1 MSYTLKLNPEI
12 TLWPYL
18 TIFVFLLT
26 TQNAFSQKIEK
37 YFEKA
42 DRYYQLEKYE
52 KAIQYYTKIIE
63 TEFDNVQACLQCARC
78 YEKIEEFTK
87 ADELYAQIISK
98 SEYLEPEIFLE
109 YGDLLM
115 KIGRNDDARS
125 YYMSYNNL
133 MENHDLRVLR
143 NIKSIEDVDK
153 YYRDTAFISLQ
164 LLSFSSDEED
174 YNPRVYG
181 NNLYFESNREF
192 AGSDPLLRTVYVRSL
207 SDDPDSKSQKVL
219 VSGSKKEVLKGF
231 AIANSTGEIFKSVS
245 ENTDTDK
252 RYELRHAFI
261 ENAGIRFSKEESVS
275 FDDFEE
281 NILFPTVNATGKILV
296 FASDAAGGVGGLDL
310 YISYRDLYGYTKPV
324 LINGFVNTR
333 GNECYPYLMNDT
345 VLFFASDGHGG
356 LGGFDIY
363 YMNLNKPS
371 SIPVNLGSPINSQ
384 YDESGL
390 SLSEDH
396 TIGFLTSDRAKT
408 QSRADLYQFKINMVR
423 AIGEVTDQKTGDNL
437 KNVGVSYFTHGEK
450 ESEMILADNGQF
462 SLIGKPGEEYNLII
476 SSEGY
481 EMEEFYVSTA
491 LAPSVGLYEVNIGKF
506 PVVKVEQDSL
516 PAPEKEIEPVI
527 EETIFVE
534 KTVEEL
540 PAPASGTVFRLQ
552 IAASRVPLDEG
563 ALKMIYKGSREIFL
577 FEEDNWYKYAIG
589 DFRSFFEA
597 NAVRKQC
604 DVKGAF
610 IAAYS
615 GDSKLELR
623 SAIRELH
630 SKPAELRSEF
640 VTASERREIINK
652 TTLFFPFDNYKP
664 SATELKKIDDLLSIL
679 TNHNNYLVEVD
690 GYTDIQGSKD
700 YNYGLAA
707 ERARYLK
714 DYLIN
719 NGIDSAKIT
728 DLGYGEKRLRKVCY
742 QDCTQAIH
750 RENRRVEI
758 IIYTNN

>member
-1 MSYTLKLNPEI
+1 MCYTLKLNPRL
-12 TLWPYL
+12 TLWTYL
-18 TIFVFLLT
+18 TFLVFLLFT
-26 TQNAFSQKIEK
+26 RNAFPQKTEK

-42 DRYYQLEKYE
+42 GHYYQLEKYE
-52 KAIQYYTKIIE
+52 KAIHYYTKIIQ
-63 TEFDNVQACLQCARC
+63 TEFDNVQAYLQCARC
-78 YEKIEEFTK
+78 YEKIEEYAK

-115 KIGRNDDARS
+115 KLGRNDDARS

-143 NIKSIEDVDK
+143 NIKSIEDIEK
-153 YYRDTAFISLQ
+153 YYLDTSFISLQ

-174 YNPRVYG
+174 YNPRVYD

-207 SDDPDSKSQKVL
+207 SDNPDSKSKKVMIF
-219 VSGSKKEVLKGF
+219 GNNKEVLKGF

-245 ENTDTDK
+245 ENTNADK
-252 RYELRHAFI
+252 RYKLKRAFI
-261 ENAGIRFSKEESVS
+261 ENAGTRFSKEEIVS

-281 NILFPTVNATGKILV
+281 NIFFPAVNHTGQILV
-296 FASDAAGGVGGLDL
+296 FASDAEEGIGGLDL
-310 YISYRDLYGYTKPV
+310 YISYRGSYGYNRPALIDGFINTK
-324 LINGFVNTR
+324 
-333 GNECYPYLMNDT
+333 GNECYPFLVNDT
-345 VLFFASDGHGG
+345 ILFFASDGHGG
-356 LGGFDIY
+356 LGGYDLY
-363 YMNLNKPS
+363 YVNLNKPS

-384 YDESGL
+384 YDEFGL

-396 TIGFLTSDRAKT
+396 TIGFVISDRTKT
-408 QSRADLYQFKINMVR
+408 QSRADIYQFELNMVR

-437 KNVGVSYFTHGEK
+437 KNVAVSYSAPGDEK
-450 ESEMILADNGQF
+450 SEMILADNGRF
-462 SLIGKPGEEYNLII
+462 SLIGMPGEEYNLIV

-491 LAPSVGLYEVNIGKF
+491 SAPSVGLYEVNIGRF
-506 PVVKVEQDSL
+506 PIVKVEPDSM

-527 EETIFVE
+527 EETILLE
-534 KTVEEL
+534 KTVEEQ
-540 PAPASGTVFRLQ
+540 PAPVSGTLFRLQ

-563 ALKMIYKGSREIFL
+563 ALKKIYKGSREIFM

-597 NAVRKQC
+597 NAVRRQC
-604 DVKGAF
+604 NVKGAF

-615 GDSKLELR
+615 DDSKLELR
-623 SAIRELH
+623 SAIREFH
-630 SKPAELRSEF
+630 SKPAELRSESA
-640 VTASERREIINK
+640 TTPEKREIIKK

-664 SATELKKIDDLLSIL
+664 TAMELKKIDDLLNIL
-679 TNHNNYLVEVD
+679 KNHNDYLIEVD

-707 ERARYLK
+707 ERARYVK
-714 DYLIN
+714 DYLIS
-719 NGIDSAKIT
+719 NGIDRTRIT
-728 DLGYGEKRLRKVCY
+728 DLGYGEKHLRKVCY
-742 QDCTQAIH
+742 QDCTPAIH
-750 RENRRVEI
+750 RENRRAEI
-758 IIYTNN
+758 TVYTRN